1 MDAIV
6 ATLKILGVKVRTER
20 YPEYSDTVEV
30 FASTV
35 GNKGCDA
42 KESGIKFTF
51 KHGRLTELHARAWAD
66 YDQWWDVSESASYVK
81 AVAASEAIN
90 ENIKRAL
97 TENDTGHKVQ

>member
-6 ATLKILGVKVRTER
+6 ATLKMLGVKAHTER
-20 YPEYSDTVEV
+20 YPEYGDTVVV
-30 FASTV
+30 FASVV

-42 KESGIKFTF
+42 KESGFKFTF

-66 YDQWWDVSESASYVK
+66 YDHWWDVSESASYVK
-81 AVAASEAIN
+81 AVAAGEAIN

-97 TENDTGHKVQ
+97 TENDTGYKLQ